1 MEFVSPIDAL
11 FLLAE
16 SREHPMHVGGLMLFE
31 PPEDAPR
38 DQLRGLHER
47 LLRHDGFHPTFRK
60 RPATLFSTPQLA
72 WTSDNDI
79 DLGYH
84 VRRAALPGPGGPRQ
98 LLDLTSRLHGSL
110 LDRHR
115 PLWEMHLIEGLADG
129 RFAVY
134 TKMHHAL
141 IDGVSGQRLL
151 RRAMTE
157 DPASAH
163 LGAPWNP
170 PRARRPEPQASPGS
184 RKGFAKQLW
193 HTAAAAPALVRT
205 IGDALLR
212 QQWAMPFEA
221 PRTLFNVPIG
231 GARRAAV
238 RSWPLERLEQVG
250 KATGAT
256 LNDVVLAMSSGALRG
271 YLAERD
277 ALPDKPL
284 IALVPM
290 SLRGHDDIEP
300 GGNKVCA
307 ILCNLA
313 TDIADPL
320 VRLATIREST
330 RRNKEVYHG
339 LSPVQAMALSALML
353 SPVAMSLLPALT
365 SVAAPP
371 FNLIISNVP
380 GPRSPLYWGGA
391 RLDAGYPLSIPF
403 DGQAANI
410 TLTTVGDNLDFGI
423 VGCRRSVPELDRLLG
438 HLENGLAELEE
449 SI

>member
-31 PPEDAPR
+31 PPEDAGP
-38 DQLRGLHER
+38 DHPSLLHRR
-47 LLRHDGFHPTFRK
+47 LLEQDTVHPTFRK
-60 RPATLFSTPQLA
+60 RPATLLSTPQLG
-72 WTSDNDI
+72 WTRESDI
-79 DLGYH
+79 ELPYH
-84 VRRAALPGPGGPRQ
+84 VRRSALPAPGGHGQ
-98 LLDLTSRLHGSL
+98 LLDLASRLHGSL

-115 PLWEMHLIEGLADG
+115 PLWEVHLIEGLADG
-129 RFAVY
+129 RFALY

-157 DPASAH
+157 DPASDH

-170 PRARRPEPQASPGS
+170 PRTGRSKPERTGS
-184 RKGFAKQLW
+184 TLGFARDLW
-193 HTAAAAPALVRT
+193 SAATSAPALARA

-212 QQWAMPFEA
+212 QQLTMPFAA
-221 PRTLFNVPIG
+221 PRTMFNAPIG
-231 GARRAAV
+231 GARRVAV

-250 KATGAT
+250 KTAGAT
-256 LNDVVLAMSSGALRG
+256 VNDVVLAMSAGALRRF
-271 YLAERD
+271 LTERG

-290 SLRGHDDIEP
+290 SLRAPDDSEP
-300 GGNKVCA
+300 GGNKICA

-313 TDIADPL
+313 TDLADP
-320 VRLATIREST
+320 VARLDTIREST
-330 RRNKEVYHG
+330 RRNKQVYQS
-339 LSPVQAMALSALML
+339 LSSTQAMALSALTL
-353 SPVAMSLLPALT
+353 SPIVTSVLPALS

-380 GPRSPLYWGGA
+380 GPRAPLYWGGA

-403 DGQAANI
+403 DGQAVNI
-410 TLTTVGDNLDFGI
+410 TLTTVGEHLDFGI
-423 VGCRRSVPELDRLLG
+423 VGCRSSVPGMDRILD
-438 HLENGLAELEE
+438 HLEAGLAELEE
-449 SI
+449 AI